1 MFRAYTSIRSGVLQ
15 SKARMCMQVHMRWL
29 SMRLGGQVYRR
40 GLYCTRTCGRRRNMR
55 GLSSSEF
62 GAWFSSGCG
71 IPSCKI
77 YLCCKMYLCACLWVL
92 GSCRGHLVGVDN
104 CCDVG
109 CILGKWQF
117 GSHEVCKWLLIWG
130 VITYYVCVGTCNDL
144 CEALAQQ
151 GTCHA
156 PMCRFE
162 ICILLFCLACFFCRS
177 ESRSEW
183 VACKM
188 ELLQVRVALVPI
200 NCEQWSFG

>member
-1 MFRAYTSIRSGVLQ
+1 MAACAPSPCSVATLPGLLTPLSLHYNTWTHNWVFFYFLLYSRVMFRAYTSIRSGVLQ
-15 SKARMCMQVHMRWL
+15 TKARMCMQVHMRWL
-29 SMRLGGQVYRR
+29 SMRLGGQVHRR

-130 VITYYVCVGTCNDL
+130 VIMYCVCVGTCNDL
-144 CEALAQQ
+144 CEALA
-151 GTCHA
+151 
-156 PMCRFE
+156 
-162 ICILLFCLACFFCRS
+162 
-177 ESRSEW
+177 
-183 VACKM
+183 
-188 ELLQVRVALVPI
+188 
-200 NCEQWSFG
+200 

>member
-1 MFRAYTSIRSGVLQ
+1 
-15 SKARMCMQVHMRWL
+15 
-29 SMRLGGQVYRR
+29 
-40 GLYCTRTCGRRRNMR
+40 
-55 GLSSSEF
+55 
-62 GAWFSSGCG
+62 
-71 IPSCKI
+71 
-77 YLCCKMYLCACLWVL
+77 MYLCACLWGL

-117 GSHEVCKWLLIWG
+117 GSHEVCKRLLIWE
-130 VITYYVCVGTCNDL
+130 VIMYYVCVCTCNDL
-144 CEALAQQ
+144 CEVLAEQ

-156 PMCRFE
+156 PRCRFE

-200 NCEQWSFG
+200 NCEQYVHTHARAHTHTSTRTHIYTHAHVHTNLHSVAWLHSATECSQSCT